1 MNVVTPEQAPGA
13 RPAPGHRA
21 QLWFALRVLVCFGLV
36 ALALS
41 LVDLDGVREHLA
53 SLSAKALTAAIGLHL
68 IIIVLAAWR
77 FDLLVGRFDV
87 PMRFAEATRLT
98 FGTTLANLCLP
109 TSLAGDAGRVVLV
122 RRHGLSWR
130 AAVGVGVFDRMIGL
144 VALSALAAFGAVAAG
159 GLVPVWAIFACLG
172 VSLAAVLGAAY
183 FSHKALLTAALASK
197 TFALSVTG
205 HLISVLI
212 AAVLLADFGVQIE
225 MGVLAALVPAIIL
238 AASLPISVGGWGTR
252 ELAAVAAFG
261 TIGMA
266 PSIAVAMAFL
276 LGVTQLAA
284 AALGTGLTVILAR
297 RGAP

>member
-1 MNVVTPEQAPGA
+1 
-13 RPAPGHRA
+13 
-21 QLWFALRVLVCFGLV
+21 
-36 ALALS
+36 
-41 LVDLDGVREHLA
+41 
-53 SLSAKALTAAIGLHL
+53 
-68 IIIVLAAWR
+68 
-77 FDLLVGRFDV
+77 
-87 PMRFAEATRLT
+87 
-98 FGTTLANLCLP
+98 
-109 TSLAGDAGRVVLV
+109 
-122 RRHGLSWR
+122 
-130 AAVGVGVFDRMIGL
+130 MIGL
-144 VALSALAAFGAVAAG
+144 VALSALAAVGAGAAG
-159 GLVPVWAIFACLG
+159 GRVPVWAIFACLG

-212 AAVLLADFGVQIE
+212 DAVLLADIGVQIE